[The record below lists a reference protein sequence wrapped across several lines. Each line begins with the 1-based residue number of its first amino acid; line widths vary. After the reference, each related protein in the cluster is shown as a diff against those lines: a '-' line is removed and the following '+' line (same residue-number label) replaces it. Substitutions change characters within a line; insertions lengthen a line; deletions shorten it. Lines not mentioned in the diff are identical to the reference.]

1 MNVLPYERNELF
13 SFHVIVVV
21 VIKRGQRGKR
31 VNLSYR
37 PYSHPSPSKVIFSNK
52 IQISKCYIFLV
63 DKRISI
69 FFFSVL
75 RSA

>member
-37 PYSHPSPSKVIFSNK
+37 PYSHPSPSKVIF
-52 IQISKCYIFLV
+52 
-63 DKRISI
+63 
-69 FFFSVL
+69 
-75 RSA
+75 